1 MNVDIPVLPAQ
12 STGLNCTPQG
22 APRKT
27 SKLENKCHV
36 QVLGFFREYNFTT
49 KMLQI
54 YVCTRHTVL
63 VMAVAHCKWFLTVTP
78 SCISAQS

>member
-27 SKLENKCHV
+27 SQLEKSHV
-36 QVLGFFREYNFTT
+36 QVLGFFRDRFFLKKKKKEFQKQT
-49 KMLQI
+49 KHKIKATSM
-54 YVCTRHTVL
+54 
-63 VMAVAHCKWFLTVTP
+63 
-78 SCISAQS
+78 

>member
-27 SKLENKCHV
+27 SQLEKSHV
-36 QVLGFFREYNFTT
+36 QVLGFFRDSFFLKKKKFQKQT
-49 KMLQI
+49 KHKI
-54 YVCTRHTVL
+54 KAT
-63 VMAVAHCKWFLTVTP
+63 
-78 SCISAQS
+78 SI

>member
-27 SKLENKCHV
+27 SQLEKSHV
-36 QVLGFFREYNFTT
+36 QVLGFFRDYNFFFKKQT
-49 KMLQI
+49 KPKI
-54 YVCTRHTVL
+54 KATST
-63 VMAVAHCKWFLTVTP
+63 
-78 SCISAQS
+78 